1 MQLFPSMLWFTFKLL
16 LSIKWFNLNQGC
28 LGHFASQLHE
38 QLSNLFGSASIARR
52 YHHEATNN
60 QIEISCIVLWLF
72 LHSEILPCQASE
84 WKNSEIHHKTLVGY
98 LVHFQ
103 TAGM

>member
-28 LGHFASQLHE
+28 LGHFASELHE

-52 YHHEATNN
+52 NQHEATNN
-60 QIEISCIVLWLF
+60 QIEISRSCPVAVSSLRN
-72 LHSEILPCQASE
+72 SSMASIGME
-84 WKNSEIHHKTLVGY
+84 KLRNSS
-98 LVHFQ
+98 
-103 TAGM
+103 

>member
-52 YHHEATNN
+52 YHHEAINN
-60 QIEISCIVLWLF
+60 QIEISCSCPVAVSSLR
-72 LHSEILPCQASE
+72 
-84 WKNSEIHHKTLVGY
+84 NSSMSSI
-98 LVHFQ
+98 
-103 TAGM
+103 